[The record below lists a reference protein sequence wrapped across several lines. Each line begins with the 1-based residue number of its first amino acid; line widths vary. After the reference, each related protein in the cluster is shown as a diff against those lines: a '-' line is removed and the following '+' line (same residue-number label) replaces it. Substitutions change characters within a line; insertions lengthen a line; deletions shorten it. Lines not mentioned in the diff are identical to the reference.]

1 MRIEHRYGKEKLQKI
16 SKKLEIIN
24 SDLRKQ
30 FNHEKIFS
38 DIGWGTSEGSNYVE
52 VTFYE
57 FNMDSKKHSELKTL
71 SNKVIERLVFKN
83 PKFKEL
89 SEDEKLNLIYKEI
102 QEIKK
107 YIENHEK
114 EIYRASLKAFADN
127 PELVRAI
134 LESKNNV
141 ELIKKES

>member
-1 MRIEHRYGKEKLQKI
+1 MKKILSISLVFFLFTSCNLKEKLQKI

-83 PKFKEL
+83 PKFKEKEFIEIRFTNKQQ
-89 SEDEKLNLIYKEI
+89 SEEI
-102 QEIKK
+102 NSFTKFRVNYNKK
-107 YIENHEK
+107 
-114 EIYRASLKAFADN
+114 F
-127 PELVRAI
+127 
-134 LESKNNV
+134 
-141 ELIKKES
+141 